1 MRINKYLSTAVLAGF
16 LFSGAYAQDD
26 LIKKVNANQSQQEAI
41 GYRFTEVINL
51 SYTPVENQG
60 SSGTCWS
67 YSTNSFLESEMIKA
81 GRKPVHLSKIFTA
94 RQSYLEK
101 AENYLRMDGHLRYG
115 DGGQAHDVINMYAK
129 YGTLPEEA
137 YTGLIDGATRNNF
150 KPMQSAIKAMLKQW
164 LSEGPPENWKA
175 QINDTLDAYL
185 GAVPESFSYEGK
197 TYTPESFAKEY
208 VGLDPN
214 QYIEIMSQQN
224 TPYWEQGLLMIPDN
238 WIFSDAYYNVP
249 MEAFTQIIDHALEQ
263 GYTVGWDTDVSEP
276 YFSWLNGIALV
287 PENAVSL
294 DKSSLT
300 KAQINGWFQNEPIQ
314 EMDITPEIRQQGY
327 NDKTTTD
334 DHLMHIVGLAK
345 DQNGKEFYIVKN
357 SWGTNNLY
365 EGFLYVSKAY
375 VQYKT
380 LALMVNTAAVPKDIA
395 RKMGI

>member
-1 MRINKYLSTAVLAGF
+1 
-16 LFSGAYAQDD
+16 
-26 LIKKVNANQSQQEAI
+26 
-41 GYRFTEVINL
+41 
-51 SYTPVENQG
+51 
-60 SSGTCWS
+60 
-67 YSTNSFLESEMIKA
+67 KA

-224 TPYWEQGLLMIPDN
+224 TPYWEQGLL
-238 WIFSDAYYNVP
+238 
-249 MEAFTQIIDHALEQ
+249 
-263 GYTVGWDTDVSEP
+263 
-276 YFSWLNGIALV
+276 
-287 PENAVSL
+287 
-294 DKSSLT
+294 
-300 KAQINGWFQNEPIQ
+300 
-314 EMDITPEIRQQGY
+314 
-327 NDKTTTD
+327 
-334 DHLMHIVGLAK
+334 
-345 DQNGKEFYIVKN
+345 
-357 SWGTNNLY
+357 
-365 EGFLYVSKAY
+365 
-375 VQYKT
+375 
-380 LALMVNTAAVPKDIA
+380 
-395 RKMGI
+395 